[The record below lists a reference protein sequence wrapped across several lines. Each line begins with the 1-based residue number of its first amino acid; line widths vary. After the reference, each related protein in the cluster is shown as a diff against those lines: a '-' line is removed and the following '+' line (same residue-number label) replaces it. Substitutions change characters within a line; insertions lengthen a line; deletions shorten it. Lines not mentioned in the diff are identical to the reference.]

1 MPLPNAENPA
11 KEATPRPAVDNPHY
25 VLPGTAV
32 QPQIDP
38 VTGQIVQAQL
48 KAEKPQA
55 QPELAVPPSGQ

>member
-11 KEATPRPAVDNPHY
+11 KEVTPRPAVDNPHY

-38 VTGQIVQAQL
+38 VTGQIVQAQ
-48 KAEKPQA
+48 PQA